1 MITTN
6 IASMEYLR
14 DACYTPTPNEMK
26 TLHFKVRLDVV
37 QGMDTFLGKV
47 YVTVRGKDVAQTVYR
62 TPIFSSV
69 RLEIVKLIT

>member
-1 MITTN
+1 
-6 IASMEYLR
+6 MEYLR

-69 RLEIVKLIT
+69 RLDIVKLIT